1 MIPFHF
7 DAPPAARPGERLI
20 AVPSRLETK
29 ADLFNFLAREIPL
42 PDYFGHNW
50 DALEECLGDLSWL
63 DDKKIL
69 LVHRK
74 IPLEKAPA
82 DRRIYLQIL
91 SRVAAEAKRLSIF
104 FPESFRREITDILAG
119 AVE

>member
-1 MIPFHF
+1 MIPFRF
-7 DAPPAARPGERLI
+7 EARPAARPGECLI
-20 AVPSRLETK
+20 AVPARIETK
-29 ADLFNFLAREIPL
+29 ADLLDFLAREFPL

-63 DDKKIL
+63 GAEKVAL
-69 LVHRK
+69 AHRD

-91 SRVAAEAKRLSIF
+91 SRAAAVSKHLSIS

-119 AVE
+119 TME